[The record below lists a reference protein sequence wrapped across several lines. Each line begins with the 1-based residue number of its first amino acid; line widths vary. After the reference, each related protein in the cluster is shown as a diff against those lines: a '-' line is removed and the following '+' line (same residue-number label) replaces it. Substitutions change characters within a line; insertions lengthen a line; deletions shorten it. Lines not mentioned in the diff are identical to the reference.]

1 MAFALHTGV
10 AGRCRARPWS
20 VERARTLLR
29 ESQRYWW
36 RWVGQVDYHGPYQ
49 VHVWRSALALK
60 LMTYAPTGAI
70 IAAPTTSLPEDI
82 GGERNWDYRFTWLRD
97 AAFTLYA
104 FFQLGLTDEATAYFD
119 WLTHRHLADRKSTD
133 IPNLFDLSGHA
144 HATEHILDHLE
155 GYRGS
160 SPVRVGNA
168 AVNQLQLDVYGE
180 VLDSA
185 YVYARFGG
193 VVSRHAVGGA
203 QQHRRDRH
211 QSLGGA
217 RTRRSGRCAASASS
231 TCTAS

>member
-1 MAFALHTGV
+1 ME
-10 AGRCRARPWS
+10 RRAS
-20 VERARTLLR
+20 ARTALR

-104 FFQLGLTDEATAYFD
+104 FFQLGLVDEATAYFD

-160 SPVRVGNA
+160 RPVRVGNA

-193 VVSRHAVGGA
+193 VHQPRRCGKSSATSSRSPSPAG
-203 QQHRRDRH
+203 R
-211 QSLGGA
+211 S
-217 RTRRSGRCAASASS
+217 RTHRSGRCAASAGS